1 MHKIEEDIISASKA
15 QKIKIVII
23 INRSKIL
30 LPIFLLSLFL
40 HLIIYIMPANTV
52 IQKNM
57 LKIII
62 NILVLHYT
70 KNVIFCQ
77 FKV

>member
-30 LPIFLLSLFL
+30 LLSFLLSLFL
-40 HLIIYIMPANTV
+40 HLIIYIMSANIV

-57 LKIII
+57 LTVIII
-62 NILVLHYT
+62 ILCPPLY
-70 KNVIFCQ
+70 KKLPNKLIY
-77 FKV
+77 